1 MSAPSDDDLYARG
14 AGTLVASFR
23 EYARGSAGA
32 AVRCHPGVAAAV
44 FPNGP
49 ERAFYNNA
57 LLERGMAAGGRVGAL
72 DAMEAAYAGA
82 GVDRFAAWVH
92 ETDGAMRRDL
102 ERRGYTLDAA
112 TRAMGM
118 ALDRLRRSPP
128 RVDLG
133 PPDWLE
139 HLRLLGAP
147 PGHLAG
153 ADPGAFRVLV
163 ARLDGEAVATAMA
176 LDADGDCGI
185 YNVTTAPHAR
195 RRGLGTALTLLHAQ
209 EAFARGCRTA
219 SLQSTEMAERLYAA
233 VGFRDL
239 GRFLEYVPPPAPQ
252 PGRRATRIATA
263 AGVSTASPSRAETA
277 STCSAM
283 AARTSACC
291 SAFSRLAKRPASGP
305 PRTAVSTASS
315 TESNRIGSSTSSS
328 WTTSRPASASIRDS
342 TRGSP

>member
-1 MSAPSDDDLYARG
+1 MSAPGDDDLYARG
-14 AGTLVASFR
+14 AVTLVTSWR

-32 AVRCHPGVAAAV
+32 AVRPGPGVAAAV

-57 LLERGMAAGGRVGAL
+57 LLERGMPAGGRAEAL

-82 GVDRFAAWVH
+82 GVHRFAAWVH
-92 ETDGAMRRDL
+92 EADVAMRRDL
-102 ERRGYTLDAA
+102 DRRGYTLDTA

-118 ALDRLRRSPP
+118 ALDRLRRAPP

-139 HLRLLGAP
+139 HLRLLGTP

-163 ARLDGEAVATAMA
+163 ARLDGEAAATAMA

-185 YNVTTAPHAR
+185 YNVTTAERAR

-209 EAFARGCRTA
+209 EALARGCRTA
-219 SLQSTEMAERLYAA
+219 SLQSTEMAERLYAGL
-233 VGFRDL
+233 GFRDL
-239 GRFLEYVPPPAPQ
+239 GRILEYLP
-252 PGRRATRIATA
+252 RRSLSPA
-263 AGVSTASPSRAETA
+263 AGAP
-277 STCSAM
+277 
-283 AARTSACC
+283 
-291 SAFSRLAKRPASGP
+291 
-305 PRTAVSTASS
+305 
-315 TESNRIGSSTSSS
+315 
-328 WTTSRPASASIRDS
+328 
-342 TRGSP
+342 